1 MAKLDNVDRKRM
13 RNKAVRSHTK
23 TVVAKAEKAI
33 EAKQAADSPEAVA
46 RAASALDRAAKK
58 GVIHPN
64 QAARRKS
71 RLTRKL
77 NKAIE
82 GKG

>member
-1 MAKLDNVDRKRM
+1 MAKLNNVDGKRM
-13 RNKAVRSHTK
+13 RNKAVRSYVK
-23 TVVAKAEKAI
+23 TVVSGAERAI
-33 EAKQAADSPEAVA
+33 ETKQVEEGRLALD

-71 RLTRKL
+71 RLAKRL

-82 GKG
+82 T